1 MFGVLTCGG
10 SACTNTGADDGYGRW
25 DLAVNTASSNFGTLL
40 AGGSDD
46 TQEPNDD
53 CANAKAVV
61 PGTYSTLVVKR
72 LDEDWYA
79 LPVNAGATLTMNMTF
94 THASGDIDVQLF
106 TACGGTVALDRAANT
121 NNESFSFLNSS
132 ASNTLYMRVYLATD
146 TRNEYSFTF
155 STSTPAP
162 ANDSCASASAV
173 GVGAFVFTNTL
184 ATDAAPALPAS
195 CDEGSGVTITKDLWY
210 RFTAPINGGM
220 TASTCNAA
228 TFDTRIAVYSGSA
241 CPIST
246 TAVAACSDN
255 SAACTNGTS
264 SAAWSASAGSTWY
277 IRVGSAVAGTSGTAT
292 LTLSAVVNCPAD
304 MTGNGSVGGD
314 DLAVLLGGWGGAVT
328 TDLNGDGTTNGADLA
343 ILLAAWGP
351 CP

>member
-1 MFGVLTCGG
+1 
-10 SACTNTGADDGYGRW
+10 
-25 DLAVNTASSNFGTLL
+25 LAVNTASSNFATRLAAGT
-40 AGGSDD
+40 DD
-46 TQEPNDD
+46 TQEPNDA

-94 THASGDIDVQLF
+94 THANGDIDVQLF
-106 TACGGTVALDRAANT
+106 TACGGTVALERAANT
-121 NNESFSFLNSS
+121 NNESFTFLNSS
-132 ASNTLYMRVYLATD
+132 ASDTVYMRVYLATD

-162 ANDSCASASAV
+162 ANDACASASAV

-210 RFTAPINGGM
+210 RFTAPINGRM

-255 SAACTNGTS
+255 SAACSNGTS

-277 IRVGSAVAGTSGTAT
+277 VRVGSAVAGTSGTAT

-328 TDLNGDGTTNGADLA
+328 TDLNSDGTTNGADLA